1 MLCKQISKAVEL
13 TRLPN
18 QLITKPENS
27 DEEALTQKEHDFREV
42 VILGCD
48 EYSDIQI
55 F

>member
-1 MLCKQISKAVEL
+1 MLCKQISKTVEL
-13 TRLPN
+13 TLPN

-27 DEEALTQKEHDFREV
+27 DEAALTQKEHDFREV

-48 EYSDIQI
+48 KYSDILI